1 MRGGGALVHHLGQLG
16 RWVVL
21 VATACF
27 VLGAQA
33 ATPPAAAASAAQGK
47 PLLRVAHTEAM
58 AYPLLSITPPNRL
71 SGGFLKELGD
81 LIATELGT
89 EAQHLLV
96 ARRRMEGTV
105 MGGEADIAC
114 YYSPLWIP
122 VAREHWTLPVVP
134 QVERVVSLAAQ
145 PLPFDSLADLQGKR
159 IAVLLGYQFPQL
171 QAAFESGQVTRLDE
185 RQVEL
190 LFRRLRLGMADALIT
205 SEVEIAGYFKRFPE
219 ERERFHISSRSF
231 SVTDTQCLVSPSSPW
246 RLAAIN
252 EALNRLI
259 QRGTVARL
267 AQRYGMS
274 SGR

>member
-1 MRGGGALVHHLGQLG
+1 M
-16 RWVVL
+16 
-21 VATACF
+21 VATSCF
-27 VLGAQA
+27 LLGAQA
-33 ATPPAAAASAAQGK
+33 ATPPAATASAAPGK

-81 LIATELGT
+81 LIAAELGT

-122 VAREHWTLPVVP
+122 ASREHWTLPVVP

-205 SEVEIAGYFKRFPE
+205 SEVEISGYFKRFPE

-231 SVTDTQCLVSPSSPW
+231 SITDTQCLVSPSSPW

-252 EALNRLI
+252 DALGRLI
-259 QRGTVARL
+259 QRGTLARL

>member
-1 MRGGGALVHHLGQLG
+1 MRRLQH
-16 RWVVL
+16 VL
-21 VATACF
+21 KFGLWFSAMACA
-27 VLGAQA
+27 GPQADAAQA
-33 ATPPAAAASAAQGK
+33 TAASATAK
-47 PLLRVAHTEAM
+47 PALRVAHTEAM
-58 AYPLLSITPPNRL
+58 AYPLLSISPPNRL
-71 SGGFLKELGD
+71 SGGFLKDLGD
-81 LIATELGT
+81 LIAAELGT
-89 EAQHLLV
+89 EARHLLV
-96 ARRRMEGTV
+96 ARRRMESTV

-114 YYSPLWIP
+114 YYSPHWIP
-122 VAREHWTLPVVP
+122 VAGPHWTVPVVP

-145 PLPFDSLADLQGKR
+145 PLPFEGLSDLQGKR

-219 ERERFHISSRSF
+219 ERERFHISHRSF
-231 SVTDTQCLVSPSSPW
+231 SITDTQCLVSPGSPW

-274 SGR
+274 GGR